1 MSAVDENAATADDNP
16 LANPASRIKEVWDRN
31 VEEEML
37 KISELLDIYKYIG
50 MDTEFPGFCINSNP
64 DPNVKDSAY
73 KFIKSNVDALKVI
86 QIGITLSDA
95 QGNLP
100 TGICTWQFNLKFDV
114 NKDRSAESSIELLR
128 NAGISFNNLQE
139 FGIDP
144 IKMADLLTSS
154 GLAFDEEIRWVT
166 FHGAFDFA
174 YLLKLLT
181 NQNLPQSLDTF
192 NNTLKLYFATTID

>member
-1 MSAVDENAATADDNP
+1 MSAVDEPRATADENP
-16 LANPASRIKEVWDRN
+16 LAHPASRIKEVWDGN

-37 KISELLDIYKYIG
+37 KISELIQTYKYIG
-50 MDTEFPGFCINSNP
+50 MDTEFPGFCIKSNP
-64 DPNVKDSAY
+64 DPNQKDSAY

-95 QGNLP
+95 TGNLP
-100 TGICTWQFNLKFDV
+100 QGICTWQFNLKFDV

-144 IKMADLLTSS
+144 IKIADL
-154 GLAFDEEIRWVT
+154 
-166 FHGAFDFA
+166 
-174 YLLKLLT
+174 
-181 NQNLPQSLDTF
+181 
-192 NNTLKLYFATTID
+192 